1 MKNIFKIIFVII
13 FVMILLSQCGS
24 CGSKTNSN
32 DGLCDI
38 CGKSAPY
45 KINGEE
51 YCKQHYNGAANWYM
65 NKDK

>member
-1 MKNIFKIIFVII
+1 MKKVITIIFVI
-13 FVMILLSQCGS
+13 FLLMILLSQCGS
-24 CGSKTNSN
+24 CGSKTSSN

-51 YCKQHYNGAANWYM
+51 YCKQHYNKAADWYI